1 MNTKKM
7 TLNLHKKVIKNLDN
21 VALNKSLTYKFAGG
35 TGGGSNSY
43 NGPCYTPATSQR
55 YC

>member
-1 MNTKKM
+1 MKTKKM
-7 TLNLHKKVIKNLDN
+7 TLNLSKKVIKNLDN
-21 VALNKSLTYKFAGG
+21 AAVNKLLTNKIA
-35 TGGGSNSY
+35 GGSNSY

>member
-1 MNTKKM
+1 MKTKKM
-7 TLNLHKKVIKNLDN
+7 TLNLSKKVIKNLDN
-21 VALNKSLTYKFAGG
+21 AAVNKSLTDKIAGG

>member
-1 MNTKKM
+1 MNNKKLP
-7 TLNLHKKVIKNLDN
+7 LNLNKKVIKQLDSKMLSQL
-21 VALNKSLTYKFAGG
+21 VTNKIA
-35 TGGGSNSY
+35 GGSNSY

>member
-1 MNTKKM
+1 MQTKKM
-7 TLNLHKKVIKNLDN
+7 TLSLNKKIIKNLDN
-21 VALNKSLTYKFAGG
+21 AALNKLLTNQVAGG